1 MAEKANKN
9 QVQGFRKVIDEILWN
24 SFKEKRRSSGV
35 NEVGSVIGVSLVAII
50 RKLTNNYS
58 SGSFANDF
66 NSMVLPQT
74 NELEELESQLSAATA
89 KIQSMNYK
97 ELFDRNYPDYTIEE
111 AVGLE
116 LKTKLPDWVRNIFIW
131 YGEDKISEDE
141 LIGALQFL
149 IKEGM
154 IKV

>member
-9 QVQGFRKVIDEILWN
+9 QVQGFRKVIDDILWN
-24 SFKEKRRSSGV
+24 SFKEKRNSSGLK
-35 NEVGSVIGVSLVAII
+35 EAGSLVGVTLVAII
-50 RKLTNNYS
+50 RKLTNNYP

-97 ELFDRNYPDYTIEE
+97 ELFGVLRIYRNH
-111 AVGLE
+111 GLE
-116 LKTKLPDWVRNIFIW
+116 YTVDYILAENIPI
-131 YGEDKISEDE
+131 E
-141 LIGALQFL
+141 
-149 IKEGM
+149 IKSSG
-154 IKV
+154 VQCFSLNP

>member
-97 ELFDRNYPDYTIEE
+97 ELFDVLRIYRNH
-111 AVGLE
+111 GLE
-116 LKTKLPDWVRNIFIW
+116 YTVDYILAENIPI
-131 YGEDKISEDE
+131 E
-141 LIGALQFL
+141 
-149 IKEGM
+149 IKSSG
-154 IKV
+154 VQCFSLNP

>member
-1 MAEKANKN
+1 MVILAEKVNKN
-9 QVQGFRKVIDEILWN
+9 QVQGFRKVIVEILWN
-24 SFKEKRRSSGV
+24 SFQEKRRSSGV

-97 ELFDRNYPDYTIEE
+97 ELFDVLRIYRNH
-111 AVGLE
+111 GLE
-116 LKTKLPDWVRNIFIW
+116 YTVDYILSENIPI
-131 YGEDKISEDE
+131 E
-141 LIGALQFL
+141 
-149 IKEGM
+149 IKPSG
-154 IKV
+154 VPCF

>member
-1 MAEKANKN
+1 MTEKANKN

-24 SFKEKRRSSGV
+24 SLKEKRRSSGV

-74 NELEELESQLSAATA
+74 NESEELESQLSAATA

-97 ELFDRNYPDYTIEE
+97 ELFDVLRIYRNR
-111 AVGLE
+111 GLE
-116 LKTKLPDWVRNIFIW
+116 YTVDYILAENIPI
-131 YGEDKISEDE
+131 E
-141 LIGALQFL
+141 
-149 IKEGM
+149 IKSSG
-154 IKV
+154 VQCFSLNP